1 MKAKDNIEELILK
14 NLERLN
20 NNEPSEGH
28 FERFEA
34 KLNFQHKKKRITLN
48 VVWKVAAAV
57 IFVLLATNQAFIYFS
72 PNSQGSLFSGF
83 NKNEFT
89 LASVSPEYEEVE
101 FYYTNSINVGLNQWN
116 SLTEEGFI
124 SEEEQKMMDS
134 ELNEFEELYGNLQK
148 DLAANPNDE
157 RVINAMLEFY
167 QAKLSV
173 INMIVSKLQEVK
185 QTNTSYETN
194 NEI

>member
-14 NLERLN
+14 NRERLN
-20 NNEPSEGH
+20 EMEPTEGH

-34 KLNFQHKKKRITLN
+34 KLRLQQKKKKITLN
-48 VVWKVAAAV
+48 VVWKVAVAI

-72 PNSQGSLFSGF
+72 PNSQRSLFPAA
-83 NKNEFT
+83 NKSEFT
-89 LASVSPEYEEVE
+89 LSSVSPEYQEVE
-101 FYYTNSINVGLNQWN
+101 FYFTNSINNGMNQWN
-116 SLTEEGFI
+116 TLTEDGFI
-124 SEEEQKMMDS
+124 SKEEQKMMDS
-134 ELNEFEELYGNLQK
+134 EMDEFEELYKNLQK
-148 DLAANPNDE
+148 DLEANPNDE
-157 RVINAMLEFY
+157 RIINAMLEFY

-173 INMIVSKLQEVK
+173 INIIVNKLQEVK